1 MRTDNSTVE
10 PRVPD
15 MVISLLELLRH
26 GNLAVV
32 VEDNVKLRIGSPY
45 RKYIKSNKINKVCL
59 KTRTGYNK
67 LSPSHQKQ

>member
-10 PRVPD
+10 PRIPD

-45 RKYIKSNKINKVCL
+45 RKYTRLESNKINIVCL
-59 KTRTGYNK
+59 KTVGKNK
-67 LSPSHQKQ
+67 LQRKGFA